1 MIPLFLTII
10 LSVLVIYSITFM
22 LRRGHDVHALAFFTL
37 FLYTVFTQIGYVYF
51 PELSILIGA
60 YYGEALFYEYWAF
73 MFFSFLFTFLL
84 YIFFN
89 PVIIKKE
96 AYIVKPTSLD
106 YGQYLFFTIAIV
118 LYLILNLY
126 FLTYRASF
134 NYGGGRTMGGP
145 WFGIGFWIYTI
156 CTLILFTLFR
166 DKSNKNSK
174 RIFSF
179 VLFFLFLIFFLQVT
193 FASGIRSAIF
203 YFFLSIAFFELS
215 PILKKG
221 AKFQK
226 RKILIFTL
234 AAFLVISMLSTLR
247 GLRIQGGEIGFS
259 SFSDADLTREEE
271 MLYADGA
278 TGILFQDY
286 YHPSHTLFISMYYD
300 IIIPIEV
307 IKSNIANSLV
317 LLKYPYLTTTIVARE
332 SGEIEGRGF
341 GWGYH
346 YFVEGYNA
354 MGFLGVFYNALF
366 WNLGM
371 LLWMKLTQSNNRMH
385 NRVMLSFTV
394 LIIIITMRGQFAD
407 FLKFYWLILLTGL
420 ALLLLANNSTIAFL
434 RQRGFIDK
442 NE

>member
-1 MIPLFLTII
+1 MIPAILIII
-10 LSVLVIYSITFM
+10 LSVFVSYCITFM
-22 LRRGHDVHALAFFTL
+22 MRRGHDLHALAFFTL
-37 FLYTVFTQIGYVYF
+37 FIYTVFTQIGYSYF

-60 YYGEALFYEYWAF
+60 YYGQALFYEYYSF
-73 MFFSFLFTFLL
+73 MFLSFFFTFLF
-84 YIFFN
+84 YIWLN
-89 PVIIKKE
+89 PVNLKRE
-96 AYIVKPTSLD
+96 SYVVKRASLN
-106 YGQYLFFTIAIV
+106 YGQYLFFLIAIS
-118 LYLILNLY
+118 LYLALNVY
-126 FLTYRASF
+126 FIVFREF
-134 NYGGGRTMGGP
+134 FMYGGGRTMGGP
-145 WFGIGFWIYTI
+145 WFGIGFWIFTV
-156 CTLILFTLFR
+156 CTVILFSLFR
-166 DKSNKNSK
+166 DKSNKPSK
-174 RIFSF
+174 RILSL

-193 FASGIRSAIF
+193 IASGVRSAIF

-215 PILKKG
+215 PIFKKG
-221 AKFQK
+221 VKFQK
-226 RKILIFTL
+226 RKVLIFTL
-234 AAFLVISMLSTLR
+234 SAFLIISMLSTLR
-247 GLRIQGGEIGFS
+247 GLRIAGGEIGFT
-259 SFSDADLTREEE
+259 SFSDPDLAREEE

-300 IIIPIEV
+300 IIDPVEV
-307 IKSNIANSLV
+307 IKSNLANSLV

-332 SGEIEGRGF
+332 SGEMEGRGI

-346 YFVEGYNA
+346 YFVEGFNA
-354 MGFLGVFYNALF
+354 MGFLGIFYNALF

-420 ALLLLANNSTIAFL
+420 GLLLFANNSTIAFL
-434 RQRGFIDK
+434 REKRFSNK